1 MPDSTV
7 DTCLALLLEDD
18 ALARGPLEQ
27 AWRAA
32 AARQDAATQHVLA
45 ALALLAYE
53 IEMSDFRGLGLW
65 LDRFQAAESLGP
77 PGHTP
82 LDGLRIDAARLAL
95 PTLDHRTAYDSAHT
109 QAAAARL
116 LAALRAGQWPTGNEH
131 ALLAKVLHEFHGL
144 EYAESA
150 CERVAALAADGLQQ
164 ASADW
169 RARWWMQIE
178 DCQSFWG
185 HAAAAEQARDALCT
199 LAASQQSALAS
210 WAEAVTALRQALRSD
225 DTAAQDRA
233 YAQVDR
239 LRNLQRPGRAVQGLR
254 WQASLQLRRGKPQAA
269 LKAIELLLS
278 LSDDLAVP
286 ERDRG
291 VYHELRAQAL
301 ACMGR
306 WEDATLTLQAMQPHH
321 NGAQGR
327 ILQTM
332 VLATQAAAALSRQ
345 DPQAHGLALDTLRM
359 ASANAWPHFLPF
371 SPALAARVAD
381 AGLTHRVETEFA
393 CTVIRQR
400 GLVPPPQAWRH
411 DWPWRLKV
419 RAFGPLRLERDG
431 QALSTSGKAQRKPL
445 ELLAV
450 LAAHGGRPVDTEA
463 AIDELWPSLEANSP
477 RASLDMAVSRLR
489 KLLDLPEAVV
499 LAEGRLSLNPAL
511 VWTDVGAF
519 ERLLDQPDDDAAAA
533 QALSLHADVLLGRAV
548 LTGLRLQRRHY
559 LLQRL
564 ATLAL
569 ARAQAFRL
577 AGQLD
582 AACDVLQQALR
593 CAPDSAL
600 LADALSA
607 CQAALARS
615 LACL

>member
-1 MPDSTV
+1 MPEPTV

-18 ALARGPLEQ
+18 ALARDPLEQ
-27 AWRAA
+27 AWQAA
-32 AARQDAATQHVLA
+32 ATRRDVATQHRLA

-53 IEMSDFRGLGLW
+53 VEMSDFRGLGVW
-65 LDRFQAAESLGP
+65 LERFEAAESRDPSGP
-77 PGHTP
+77 SPR
-82 LDGLRIDAARLAL
+82 DALRLDAARLAL
-95 PTLDHRTAYDSAHT
+95 PTLDHRTAYDSPHT

-116 LAALRAGQWPTGNEH
+116 LAALRARQWPTGNEH
-131 ALLAKVLHEFHGL
+131 ALLAKVLHEFHGM

-150 CERVAALAADGLQQ
+150 CERVAVLAADGLQQ

-169 RARWWMQIE
+169 RARWWVQIE

-185 HAAAAEQARDALCT
+185 HAAAAEQARDELRT
-199 LAASQQSALAS
+199 LATGAQSALAT
-210 WAEAVTALRQALRSD
+210 WAMAVIDLRQALRGD

-291 VYHELRAQAL
+291 LYHELRAQAL

-306 WEDATLTLQAMQPHH
+306 WDDAMCTLEAMQLHH

-332 VLATQAAAALSRQ
+332 LRATQAAAALARQ
-345 DPQAHGLALDTLRM
+345 EPQAHGLALDTLRL

-371 SPALAARVAD
+371 SPELAARVAD
-381 AGLTHRVETEFA
+381 AGLRDGVETEFA
-393 CTVIRQR
+393 CTLIRQR
-400 GLVPPPQAWRH
+400 GLVPPRPWRE

-419 RAFGPLRLERDG
+419 RAFGPLRLTRDD
-431 QALSTSGKAQRKPL
+431 QALSTSGKSQRKPL

-450 LAAHGGRPVDTEA
+450 LAAHGGRPMDTEA
-463 AIDELWPSLEANSP
+463 VIDELWPSLEANSP

-489 KLLDLPEAVV
+489 KLLDVPDAVV
-499 LAEGRLSLNPAL
+499 LSDGRLSLNPAR

-519 ERLLDQPDDDAAAA
+519 EALLDQPGEDAAT
-533 QALSLHADVLLGRAV
+533 QALSLQAEVLLGNAV
-548 LTGLRLQRRHY
+548 LAGLRLQRRQY

-564 ATLAL
+564 VTLAL
-569 ARAQAFRL
+569 ARAQALHR
-577 AGQLD
+577 AGQAQ
-582 AACDVLQQALR
+582 AACTVLQQALR
-593 CAPDSAL
+593 CAPDSAALAEAL
-600 LADALSA
+600 LA

-615 LACL
+615 LSSLPG